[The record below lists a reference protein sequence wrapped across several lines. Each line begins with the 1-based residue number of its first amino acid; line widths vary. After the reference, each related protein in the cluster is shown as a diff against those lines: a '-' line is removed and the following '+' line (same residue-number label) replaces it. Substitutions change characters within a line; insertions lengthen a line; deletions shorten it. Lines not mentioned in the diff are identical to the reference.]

1 MSLTIE
7 TTESAVEITSPAA
20 SVVIESAPLASVTI
34 SDDGASI
41 TIEGELA
48 SVTIENAET
57 SVVIENQAPA
67 IVEINTI
74 DTPAISLADHDALES
89 LAHTIAES
97 NDTEYVTDGDG
108 YVTRITVW
116 TSALHTR
123 KIREK
128 LLTYGADGP
137 TLVVETQYDNTGA
150 AVATLTKTF
159 TYSSGVLVSTAT
171 VRS

>member
-7 TTESAVEITSPAA
+7 TTASAVEISSPVSAVA
-20 SVVIESAPLASVTI
+20 IESAPPASVTI
-34 SDDGASI
+34 SEDEASI
-41 TIEGELA
+41 TIESAPATVTIDTLDA
-48 SVTIENAET
+48 SVTINT
-57 SVVIENQAPA
+57 TQAS
-67 IVEINTI
+67 IEINAI

-89 LAHTIAES
+89 LAHEIAES

-108 YVTRITVW
+108 YLTQITVW

-137 TLVVETQYDNTGA
+137 TLTVETQYDNTGA
-150 AVATLTKTF
+150 AVATLTKSF
-159 TYSSGVLVSTAT
+159 TYSSGVLVSTTT